1 MEQTNQLVVDAT
13 MTSLEIAEV
22 AGKQH
27 RHVLEAIRKMEAA
40 WEKVRGSKFR
50 LSQYEQKLP
59 TGGVK
64 QVPCY
69 QLTKTECLYIATKFN
84 DEARARL
91 ILRWEEL
98 EKERMTPVLVAE
110 QNAATVEI
118 LDRLNTALNDARE
131 TIDDKERTIERQK
144 RTLDEKSR
152 TIEEL
157 HRLASILDPDHSS
170 FPAKSDYAFITD
182 CMMRILN
189 LELIKVERIER
200 MDKRIADLENE
211 VNELSRSVK
220 FERRIAK
227 AEMKNESKEGGAL

>member
-1 MEQTNQLVVDAT
+1 
-13 MTSLEIAEV
+13 
-22 AGKQH
+22 
-27 RHVLEAIRKMEAA
+27 
-40 WEKVRGSKFR
+40 
-50 LSQYEQKLP
+50 
-59 TGGVK
+59 
-64 QVPCY
+64 
-69 QLTKTECLYIATKFN
+69 
-84 DEARARL
+84 
-91 ILRWEEL
+91 
-98 EKERMTPVLVAE
+98 MTPVLAAE